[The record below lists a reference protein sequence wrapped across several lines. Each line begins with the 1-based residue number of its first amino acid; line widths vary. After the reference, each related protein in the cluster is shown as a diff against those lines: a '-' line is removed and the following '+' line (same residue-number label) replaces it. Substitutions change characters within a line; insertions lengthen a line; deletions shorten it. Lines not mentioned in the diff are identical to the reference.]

1 MWDALTPETG
11 AKGVA
16 YLATLAYV
24 GAVTSVALARGR
36 PGPLVATATRVARV
50 AALAGVAGL
59 ALRVVLHAAAVAG
72 DVPDAETMRLV
83 ALESRWGGR
92 WQWQLAA
99 AVSALA
105 LALTRGLARGT
116 WQPAAVAAAAWC
128 VATPLLGHG
137 AGTAWQHATHAAHIA
152 VTGLWLGTVIVFGV
166 AARQPSAALLAD
178 LRAAVERFSP
188 VALTCAAVAGGSG
201 AVLAVT
207 YLGSVDAVT
216 STPYGRWLVV
226 KLLGVGV
233 AGAFGFLNWRRARS
247 GDAPARAVLQAEA
260 LAAMLTAAVTAVLT
274 ETEHPAP

>member
-36 PGPLVATATRVARV
+36 AGPFVLVATRVARG
-50 AALAGVAGL
+50 AALAGVL
-59 ALRVVLHAAAVAG
+59 ALSTRVVLHAAAVAG
-72 DVPDAETMRLV
+72 GLPDAETLRVV

-99 AVSALA
+99 AVAALA
-105 LALTRGLARGT
+105 VALTRGLTRGT
-116 WQPAAVAAAAWC
+116 WLPAALVAGAWC

-137 AGTAWQHATHAAHIA
+137 ASTAWQHATHAAHIT
-152 VTGLWLGTVIVFGV
+152 VTGLWLGTVAVFGL
-166 AARQPSAALLAD
+166 AARRPSASLLAD
-178 LRAAVERFSP
+178 LRGAVERFSP
-188 VALTCAAVAGGSG
+188 VALSCAAVAGGSG
-201 AVLAVT
+201 AVLAFT

-247 GDAPARAVLQAEA
+247 GYPPARGALQAEA
-260 LAAMLTAAVTAVLT
+260 LAAVLTAVVTAVLT